1 MENNLG
7 ETLPEPNPKVN
18 LDTEEEIHVNLENP
32 YSEIACYLI
41 EIKEML
47 EKGLLVQSFKD
58 ETIARMSKQ
67 IESHEQDILWKSKQP
82 ILKEIITLYDSV
94 DRLCVRF
101 NSMYDGQ
108 IGQEMEVLKEEIES
122 ILYRHDI
129 EVLALGE
136 SNKMD
141 TQLHKVIKREITLE
155 ENLANTVVIVRQG
168 LTYQGTIIRKHEVI
182 LRTLTND

>member
-1 MENNLG
+1 
-7 ETLPEPNPKVN
+7 
-18 LDTEEEIHVNLENP
+18 
-32 YSEIACYLI
+32 
-41 EIKEML
+41 
-47 EKGLLVQSFKD
+47 
-58 ETIARMSKQ
+58 
-67 IESHEQDILWKSKQP
+67 
-82 ILKEIITLYDSV
+82 
-94 DRLCVRF
+94 
-101 NSMYDGQ
+101 
-108 IGQEMEVLKEEIES
+108 MEVLKEEIES

-168 LTYQGTIIRKHEVI
+168 LTYQDTIIRKHEVI